1 MSIIDFFKKK
11 KNIKIV
17 TDPKLLNGSVLYI
30 ATALFSLF

>member
-17 TDPKLLNGSVLYI
+17 TDTKLLNGSVLYI